1 MRNNLAE
8 SVRARLHNIAK
19 AQQTDLQQM
28 MERFALERVSY
39 RIGQSRYNKQFML
52 KGAMLFSLWY
62 EQPSLNYLAVVILT
76 KFKQA

>member
-28 MERFALERVSY
+28 MERFALERVLY
-39 RIGQSRYNKQFML
+39 RIIK
-52 KGAMLFSLWY
+52 LWH
-62 EQPSLNYLAVVILT
+62 N
-76 KFKQA
+76 KFKRFDFIRV